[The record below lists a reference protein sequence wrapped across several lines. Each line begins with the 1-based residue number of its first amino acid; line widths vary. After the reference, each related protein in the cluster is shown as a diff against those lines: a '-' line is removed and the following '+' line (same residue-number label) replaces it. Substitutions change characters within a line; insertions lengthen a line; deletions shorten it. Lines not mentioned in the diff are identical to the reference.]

1 MCLTEFVA
9 NYQVKYNSTV
19 NNDNDDENDVMPPSD
34 DIEVTPPKV
43 IQLTDDFGVMVKR
56 KTEAVIR
63 FFKYSKD
70 SDPSNY
76 YRSRLMLYYPWYIEA
91 SDLLG
96 GYESYE
102 EHYNHVLNE
111 IIQNERKYT
120 AADVENVNYDEEN
133 RPQHAWDELA
143 PGAEH
148 GRGCDHDRGEVVER
162 VVDQEDID
170 DNAALLNNPAGSAS
184 GSGNGPANLAL
195 RFESAANKE
204 IIPANEYRSLM
215 RGLNSKQKEIVMF
228 HRNWCKEA
236 TIALKHGKK
245 VKPYQVFVSGP
256 EGVGKSHIIKLIQSD
271 TIKLLKLSGMFEPDD
286 VIVLLSAPTGVAAF
300 NIGGMTLHSALM
312 LGRSKF
318 GEYQSLSHD
327 KANTLRL
334 KLSKLKLLIIDE
346 ISMVGCNMLL
356 DIHKRLNEIL
366 VQPDDVMFG
375 NVSILAV
382 GDLYQLPPVCQP
394 PLFNVMSNKQLS
406 CLYGS
411 GSLWK
416 DHYKMLELTKIMRQ
430 RGDTRFVELLC
441 RVRTGECTEGDIDLL
456 KTRVIALESPDY
468 PTQALHVYRLNESVD
483 KCNDFML
490 NSLASEDDQFSI
502 EAQDSVTGQTRH
514 FDLANLPN
522 KKSETGNLHNVLKIA
537 VGARV
542 MLTVNV
548 NVTDS
553 LVNGARG
560 EVIHIVT
567 VASRK
572 VKTILVKF
580 DDENV
585 GREAI
590 RASQHRDRFSNAVPI
605 SRVEVKF
612 NARGKRGSEVTRSQ
626 FPLTLA
632 WATTIHKVQGLTLN
646 EIVVDMEGSS
656 RFSPGQAYVA
666 FSRVKTL
673 AGLHIIKF
681 NAGAIKKNEKVD
693 EEMVRLNDNLLNA
706 PVSPEITFFLIIL

>member
-1 MCLTEFVA
+1 
-9 NYQVKYNSTV
+9 
-19 NNDNDDENDVMPPSD
+19 
-34 DIEVTPPKV
+34 
-43 IQLTDDFGVMVKR
+43 
-56 KTEAVIR
+56 
-63 FFKYSKD
+63 
-70 SDPSNY
+70 
-76 YRSRLMLYYPWYIEA
+76 
-91 SDLLG
+91 
-96 GYESYE
+96 
-102 EHYNHVLNE
+102 
-111 IIQNERKYT
+111 
-120 AADVENVNYDEEN
+120 
-133 RPQHAWDELA
+133 
-143 PGAEH
+143 
-148 GRGCDHDRGEVVER
+148 
-162 VVDQEDID
+162 
-170 DNAALLNNPAGSAS
+170 
-184 GSGNGPANLAL
+184 
-195 RFESAANKE
+195 
-204 IIPANEYRSLM
+204 
-215 RGLNSKQKEIVMF
+215 
-228 HRNWCKEA
+228 
-236 TIALKHGKK
+236 
-245 VKPYQVFVSGP
+245 
-256 EGVGKSHIIKLIQSD
+256 
-271 TIKLLKLSGMFEPDD
+271 
-286 VIVLLSAPTGVAAF
+286 
-300 NIGGMTLHSALM
+300 M

-334 KLSKLKLLIIDE
+334 KLSKLKLLVIDE

-416 DHYKMLELTKIMRQ
+416 DHFKMLELTEIMRQ
-430 RGDTRFVELLC
+430 RGDTRFVKLLC
-441 RVRTGECTEGDIDLL
+441 RVRTGECTEADIDLL
-456 KTRVIALESPDY
+456 KTRVIALESPNY
-468 PTQALHVYRLNESVD
+468 PTQALHVYRLKDSVD
-483 KCNDFML
+483 KRNDFML

-502 EAQDSVTGQTRH
+502 ETQDSVTGQTRH

-537 VGARV
+537 VSARV

-548 NVTDS
+548 NVTDG

-585 GREAI
+585 GQEAI
-590 RASQHRDRFSNAVPI
+590 RASQHRNRFSNAVPI

-612 NARGKRGSEVTRSQ
+612 NARGKCGSEVTRSQ

-681 NAGAIKKNEKVD
+681 NAGAIKKNEKL
-693 EEMVRLNDNLLNA
+693 MRKWSA
-706 PVSPEITFFLIIL
+706 